1 MTDEATGYRDSK
13 HVIPGFNLAIV
24 DVDGQIDIKTADWL
38 LEGYKYLT
46 YTTKRH
52 TKENNRFRV
61 IFPLSHKLY
70 LSKEDYKDFMENFYD
85 WLPFEVDRQTSD
97 YARKWMTNDGMNV
110 YHEGELVDTTLFI
123 PKTKKSEERKILIA
137 NQHGMKNVERWFLN
151 KAEPGNRNNHIIRYG
166 LMLVDSGLPA
176 EDVQNRV
183 ISFNSKLGSGKLD
196 DLEIASTIMRTLHKK
211 LHERDK

>member
-1 MTDEATGYRDSK
+1 MTTDAQGYRDSK

-24 DVDGQIDIKTADWL
+24 DVDSNISLKTADFL
-38 LEGYKYLT
+38 LEGIKYLT

-52 TKENNRFRV
+52 TKDANRFRI

-70 LSKEDYKDFMENFYD
+70 LSKEDYKDFMDNFYD
-85 WLPFEVDRQTSD
+85 WLPFEVDRQTAD
-97 YARKWMTNDGMNV
+97 YARKWMTNAGMNV
-110 YHEGELVDTTLFI
+110 YHEGAMVDATLFI
-123 PKTKKSEERKILIA
+123 PKTKKSEERKILVA
-137 NQHGMKNVERWFLN
+137 NQQSLSNVERWFLQ

-166 LMLVDSGLPA
+166 LMLVDSGLPS
-176 EDVQNRV
+176 EDIQNRI

-196 DLEIASTIMRTLHKK
+196 ELEIHSTIMRTVNKK